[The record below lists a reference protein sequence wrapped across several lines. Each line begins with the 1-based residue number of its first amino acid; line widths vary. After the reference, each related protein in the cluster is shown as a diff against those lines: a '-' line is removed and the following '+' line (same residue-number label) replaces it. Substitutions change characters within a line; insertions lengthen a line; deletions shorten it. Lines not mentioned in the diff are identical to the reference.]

1 MSDTKIKT
9 KRGRPKVMSD
19 EKRRA
24 TIVAKAE
31 ELFIHNG
38 YGKTS
43 TDEIAA
49 QCKISKQTLYR
60 IFPGKIDLFAAVVE
74 SHRMRMIDLSSDYD
88 DLPIEDALAKIF
100 MIDLDQQSYE
110 IRACFIRTANTES
123 LQHPNLREI
132 LKTHGGIKSRIELT
146 EWLDR
151 QCSKDKLSI
160 RDTGSAAQMLMD
172 MLTGAVIFDAIGGF
186 SWTHAEDRIAHFKQC
201 ISIFL
206 DGAAT
211 DKKTNS

>member
-1 MSDTKIKT
+1 MSDTT
-9 KRGRPKVMSD
+9 KHARRGRTKVMSD

-24 TIVAKAE
+24 DIVAKAE

-60 IFPGKIDLFAAVVE
+60 LFPGKIDLFAAVVE
-74 SHRMRMIDLSSDYD
+74 SHRMRMIDLSSDCD
-88 DLPIEDALAKIF
+88 ELPIEEALAKIF
-100 MIDLDQQSYE
+100 MIELDQQAYE
-110 IRACFIRTANTES
+110 IRASFIRTANTES

-132 LKTHGGIKSRIELT
+132 LKTHGGIKNRIQLT

-151 QCSKDKLSI
+151 QCEQGKLSI
-160 RDTGSAAQMLMD
+160 ENTASAAQMLMD

-186 SWTHAEDRIAHFKQC
+186 SWDKTENRIAHFRQC
-201 ISIFL
+201 ISLFL
-206 DGAAT
+206 SGALPGR
-211 DKKTNS
+211 DQD